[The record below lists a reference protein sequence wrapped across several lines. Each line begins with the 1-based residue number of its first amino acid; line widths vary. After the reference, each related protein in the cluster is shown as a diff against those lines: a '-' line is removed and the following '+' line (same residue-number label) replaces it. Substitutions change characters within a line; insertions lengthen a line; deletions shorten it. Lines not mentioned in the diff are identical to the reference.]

1 MIIPGQLLVFW
12 PQVQY
17 SDMPTGCALDKLQPG
32 QDQKTGISIIPM
44 YIKKGVFWKSY
55 IFVCQ
60 QHTCKP
66 KSYFIVSCRYH
77 VYGLVVNTM
86 HAMLA
91 GAKSIILPKS
101 VEKSRWEKHWKYS
114 QRFEPDSFV
123 SSLAKHQPHFFNLV
137 PPLVSSILN
146 IKHNI

>member
-1 MIIPGQLLVFW
+1 MIIPGQLIILW

-101 VEKSRWEKHWKYS
+101 VEKSRWEKYRKKFPKIWAGLLR
-114 QRFEPDSFV
+114 QQFGQTPAPLF
-123 SSLAKHQPHFFNLV
+123 QPCPATGFIH
-137 PPLVSSILN
+137 S
-146 IKHNI
+146 